1 MADTANGKTADGRE
15 LNRMAKYTEFW
26 DSELKKEGSE
36 HTDNRLAHYT
46 DVVNGKSTY
55 PCSQTALDAD
65 STFADQVTMTLRL
78 SSTSTPGPARSIS
91 LASTKAKAS
100 VPPSPAMNTTSP
112 PR

>member
-46 DVVNGKSTY
+46 DVVNGKSAY
-55 PCSQTALDAD
+55 Q
-65 STFADQVTMTLRL
+65 RL
-78 SSTSTPGPARSIS
+78 
-91 LASTKAKAS
+91 
-100 VPPSPAMNTTSP
+100 
-112 PR
+112 